1 MPFRQKSKEKGKN
14 PFEASMPLDKPEV
27 KMVEARYNE
36 KPFIIAFGIAKK
48 RDVKGGGGIG
58 TTGVKGE
65 YESQKDLEWQ
75 VLYNLKALPE
85 GFMPEEK
92 LKEWMAG
99 TVAVTSGSID
109 VFSPESLE
117 ILELLKNLVICLNV
131 NASES
136 LAKWLLIF
144 IGVCHIKEHL
154 L

>member
-109 VFSPESLE
+109 VFSP
-117 ILELLKNLVICLNV
+117 
-131 NASES
+131 
-136 LAKWLLIF
+136 
-144 IGVCHIKEHL
+144 VCI
-154 L
+154 